1 MAIVKPFRAIR
12 PSPDKV
18 HLVASRPVDTYK
30 PEELNSKLADNP
42 YTFLHIIKP
51 DFGKKAKSAPGSKDL
66 LYRIKDKFNEFQN
79 DKILIQ
85 DEQPGYYIYTQEKKG
100 RTYTGIIGCASIDDY
115 LNGVIKIHEQTLT
128 NKEDLLKDYLEIC
141 DFNAEPVCM
150 TYPSDAIIEVI
161 TKKIITTDPIYD
173 FTTTNRRRH
182 KLWKVSDAD
191 LVKEIEGRFSSLP
204 YIYIADGHHRSS
216 SSTLLGK
223 AKRQQLN
230 KFSGDEPFNFFM
242 AIYFPE
248 DQLDIYDYNRVVKDL
263 NGLSKDEFLDQLLKN
278 FNLEEMGANVYK
290 PQQLHEFAL
299 YIDGKWYSLKSKPG
313 TFDEKDPAASL
324 DPAIL
329 TKNLLAPVLNIKDL
343 RTDKRIGFVNGV
355 AGPEAIKELV
365 DNGKMRAGFV
375 LFPVTMNQL
384 KAVADAGETMPP
396 KSTWIEPKLRN
407 GLTIYSLSEW

>member
-18 HLVASRPVDTYK
+18 HLVASRPVDTYSR
-30 PEELNSKLADNP
+30 EELNSKLAENP

-51 DFGKKAKSAPGSKDL
+51 EFGSKEKSAQGSKEL
-66 LYRIKDKFNEFQN
+66 LNKIKDRFIEFQKE
-79 DKILIQ
+79 KILIQ
-85 DEQPGYYIYTQEKKG
+85 DQEHCFYIYTQEKKG

-115 LNGVIKIHEQTLT
+115 INGVIKIHEQTLT
-128 NKEDLLKDYLEIC
+128 NKEELLKEYLEVC

-150 TYPSDAIIEVI
+150 TYPSDATIDEI
-161 TKKIITTDPIYD
+161 TSKIVASAPTYD

-182 KLWKVSDAD
+182 KLWKVSNPDE
-191 LVKEIEGRFSSLP
+191 VSKIEERFKNIP
-204 YIYIADGHHRSS
+204 FIYIADGHHRSA

-223 AKRQQLN
+223 AKRQQL
-230 KFSGDEPFNFFM
+230 KKMSGEEPFDFFM

-263 NGLSKDEFLDQLLKN
+263 NGLTKEQFLDQLLN
-278 FNLEEMGANVYK
+278 HFFVEEKGESIYK
-290 PQQLHEFAL
+290 PQCLHEFSL
-299 YIDGKWYSLKSKPG
+299 YIDNKWYSLKSKPG
-313 TFDEKDPAASL
+313 TFNENDPADSL

-329 TKNLLAPVLNIKDL
+329 TDNLLAPVLNIKDL
-343 RTDKRIGFVNGV
+343 RTDKRISFVNGV
-355 AGPEAIKELV
+355 AGPEAIKQLV
-365 DNGKMRAGFV
+365 DSKKMRAGFV
-375 LFPVTMNQL
+375 LYPVTMNQL
-384 KAVADAGETMPP
+384 KSVADAGKTMPP